1 MKLKTFLQEY
11 QFSFSVEQVKLL
23 WEDINETCFDS
34 ELKLPKLE
42 IVEQD
47 VINKFKS
54 EKDPEDADILGY
66 CGEKNGEIFLM
77 FSKEIESASELMET
91 VAHEMV
97 HQDLA
102 EKYGYLRM
110 LQIGHKAAFMDY
122 KPIIK
127 LYHNVVLKGPT
138 IN

>member
-23 WEDINETCFDS
+23 WEDINETCFDN

-102 EKYGYLRM
+102 EK
-110 LQIGHKAAFMDY
+110 
-122 KPIIK
+122 
-127 LYHNVVLKGPT
+127 
-138 IN
+138 